1 MSEVEVEATK
11 NDENEGKPEEF
22 CRIKLANLPTAAKTA
37 QLKKLLNSNL
47 KEVGWKKLTV
57 PPNTGIAYF
66 SVGTAEEAEKAS
78 ALLNGHTYKNHKI
91 VAFTVADKAE
101 VRPKRQDEPK
111 QLKNVIEI
119 TTPLAHLTYD
129 EQIDVKFKDST
140 QIAEKLI
147 KQMAHARVPNARYIK
162 AKKLLKPIIRCDKTS
177 KYRNKIECT
186 IGLDEAGDPCVGFVS
201 GRMAERKF
209 VIVPVDRSTIL
220 TDKMQA
226 IVCRFTDV
234 VKESGLAPFEEF
246 TREGFWKKLVV
257 RDFAA
262 SSMLIVTV
270 HPLADEQQMAE
281 VKRKVVETFGSG
293 GQSPDLRVDSIYWQI
308 LENASDPCVY
318 EHVDGA
324 EHIHENL
331 LGVRFRVS
339 AQSFFQTNSRGAAL
353 LYTVIGDLM
362 GLPKAVES
370 AQSADGK
377 PKEADGKPKEAE
389 ADERMDVETSDGPK
403 AGEEKPVALLDIC
416 CGAGTIGQ
424 CLLERLRKNP
434 ATRRQYAVIGVELVK
449 QAVEDAR
456 LNAKENGFT
465 KENCRYIEGPAE
477 VVFRNLNDYVQYDL
491 KMRDPELIGVLD
503 PPRNGVSDKVII
515 SCRRL
520 ESMKRIIYV
529 SCDPSAAIKNLVDL
543 CRATSNKYEGEPFR
557 LATIQPVDIFPYT
570 THIEWV
576 VELRRD

>member
-22 CRIKLANLPTAAKTA
+22 CRIKLANLPTAVKIP

-66 SVGTAEEAEKAS
+66 SVPTAEEAEKAT

-101 VRPKRQDEPK
+101 VRPKRQDEPQK
-111 QLKNVIEI
+111 LKNVIEI

-129 EQIDVKFKDST
+129 EQIDVKFKEST
-140 QIAEKLI
+140 QILQKLI
-147 KQMAHARVPNARYIK
+147 KQMAHAHVPNVRYIQ
-162 AKKLLKPIIRCDKTS
+162 AKKLLKPIIHCEKTS

-209 VIVPVDRSTIL
+209 VIVPVDRCTIL
-220 TDKMQA
+220 TDKMQT
-226 IVCRFTDV
+226 IVCRFTEV

-257 RDFAA
+257 RDFAE

-270 HPLADEQQMAE
+270 HPLADEQQMAG
-281 VKRKVVETFGSG
+281 VKQKVVDTFGSG
-293 GQSPDLRVDSIYWQI
+293 AQSPDLRVDSIYWQV
-308 LENASDPCVY
+308 LENASDACVY

-362 GLPKAVES
+362 GLPKAVEGAES
-370 AQSADGK
+370 AESTEANT
-377 PKEADGKPKEAE
+377 KEADG
-389 ADERMDVETSDGPK
+389 DERMDVETTDGPK
-403 AGEEKPVALLDIC
+403 DGEEKPVALLDIC

-424 CLLERLRKNP
+424 CLLKRLRKNP

-456 LNAKENGFT
+456 LNAEENGFT

-520 ESMKRIIYV
+520 ESIKRIIYV
-529 SCDPSAAIKNLVDL
+529 SCDPSAATKNLVDL

-570 THIEWV
+570 NHIEWV
-576 VELRRD
+576 VKLER